1 MPPAAWSV
9 QQRRDMKT
17 RLWLLALLA
26 LALWAFGLM
35 KPQWVFPAIQIALA
49 VATMMFLIHVVRRR
63 RQKRAAAGGR
73 PHAP

>member
-1 MPPAAWSV
+1 V

-17 RLWLLALLA
+17 RGLRLLALLA
-26 LALWAFGLM
+26 LALWVFGLM

-49 VATMMFLIHVVRRR
+49 AATMMFLIHVVRRR

-73 PHAP
+73 PHAR